1 MQIRYYLAASAAALS
16 LATVMAAPAHAQ
28 ETTSS
33 IRGSVTG
40 DGAPLAGAE
49 VKIIHTP
56 SGTTAT
62 TTTDSDGNF
71 SAVGLRLG
79 GPFTVEVNA
88 SGFEQSSVTDIF
100 LQAGQPFPGPVELQ
114 SQAVIVVTASSVAN
128 VTPLESGAGTVLSAR
143 DIAGVS
149 NVNRDI
155 RNLAARDPRVN
166 LDPTNGGA
174 ISIAGKNNRFNRFT
188 VDGVAFGD
196 PFGLA
201 AGGLVSTR
209 GPVPLDAVGE
219 FSLGVAPVD
228 IQQGFFQ
235 GGALNAQLKSGSNS
249 FSGLAGFYYGDD
261 SLRGDTA
268 RGVG

>member
-1 MQIRYYLAASAAALS
+1 YLAASAAALS

-88 SGFEQSSVTDIF
+88 SGFEQ
-100 LQAGQPFPGPVELQ
+100 
-114 SQAVIVVTASSVAN
+114 
-128 VTPLESGAGTVLSAR
+128 
-143 DIAGVS
+143 
-149 NVNRDI
+149 
-155 RNLAARDPRVN
+155 
-166 LDPTNGGA
+166 
-174 ISIAGKNNRFNRFT
+174 
-188 VDGVAFGD
+188 
-196 PFGLA
+196 
-201 AGGLVSTR
+201 
-209 GPVPLDAVGE
+209 
-219 FSLGVAPVD
+219 
-228 IQQGFFQ
+228 
-235 GGALNAQLKSGSNS
+235 
-249 FSGLAGFYYGDD
+249 
-261 SLRGDTA
+261 
-268 RGVG
+268 